1 MVSAT
6 VKKIGGSYSLIIPA
20 SLVREMQLV
29 EGTQVEVKLTK
40 KRKSYFGALKGM
52 PKWDRVKDRVADRF

>member
-20 SLVREMQLV
+20 SLVRELQLFSGS
-29 EGTQVEVKLTK
+29 EVEVTLTK
-40 KRKSYFGALKGM
+40 KRKSYFGVLKGM
-52 PKWDRVKDRVADRF
+52 PKWDRVKDRVEDRF